1 MLSDS
6 CTVGQESCESF
17 TLAPFHPRTLLV
29 PKPWSFDDSHSPFFC
44 TDVIVG
50 WQYVF
55 TSPEFFLAIIDSLQY
70 CRDKKGLRLHGY
82 VIMPNHV
89 HSIVSATDGN
99 LASIIRD
106 YKRHTSWKILELLGE
121 TRNRRLLKYFH
132 AVAKRE
138 ERGNE
143 HKIWQSG
150 SHPILIE
157 SDGFFEQKL
166 QYLHNNP
173 VVKGY
178 VERPEDWKFSSARN
192 YELGDHSI
200 IKIDSLE

>member
-1 MLSDS
+1 MK
-6 CTVGQESCESF
+6 
-17 TLAPFHPRTLLV
+17 
-29 PKPWSFDDSHSPFFC
+29 KPWSFDESDSLYFC

-55 TSPEFFLAIIDSLQY
+55 TSPEFFETIIESLKY
-70 CRDKKGLRLHGY
+70 CQENKGLRLHAY

-89 HSIVSATDGN
+89 HSIVSASQGS

-106 YKRHTSWKILELLGE
+106 YKRYTSGRISDLLGE
-121 TRNRRLLKYFH
+121 AKNKRLLSYFR
-132 AVAKRE
+132 AVAGRE

-150 SHPILIE
+150 SHPVLIE
-157 SDGFFEQKL
+157 SGEFFDQKL
-166 QYLHNNP
+166 DYIHKNP

-178 VERPEDWKFSSARN
+178 VERPEYWKFSSARN
-192 YELGDHSI
+192 YILNDHSV
-200 IKIDSLE
+200 IKIDFLE